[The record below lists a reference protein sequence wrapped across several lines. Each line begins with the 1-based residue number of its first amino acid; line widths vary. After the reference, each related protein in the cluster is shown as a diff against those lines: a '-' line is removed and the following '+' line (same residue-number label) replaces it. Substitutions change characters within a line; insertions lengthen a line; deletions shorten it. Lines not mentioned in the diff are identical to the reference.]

1 MKKWEIEKTKTTF
14 IISTF
19 KTDIMKMGLVFSIS
33 NFFIAKRL
41 WQIIGGVLAAV
52 IWLYR
57 QQFFSAIRWQIWPIF
72 DPSPLK
78 YADVL
83 NGWSLVLY
91 NVGSS
96 TAAAL
101 TAR

>member
-1 MKKWEIEKTKTTF
+1 MLYNVGS
-14 IISTF
+14 ST
-19 KTDIMKMGLVFSIS
+19 
-33 NFFIAKRL
+33 
-41 WQIIGGVLAAV
+41 AAA
-52 IWLYR
+52 LTARFLTPTPYR
-57 QQFFSAIRWQIWPIF
+57 QQFFSAIRWQIWPIL